1 MSNVDSVRQVYQ
13 AFAQGD
19 IPTVLSFLNPE
30 IDWTEA
36 EGFPYAGTYHGPRAV
51 LEGVFMRLGS
61 EWNGFAVATDEF
73 IDAGDTVV
81 VLGKYSGTYKATG
94 KSFQADFAH
103 VWKVQD
109 GKAIRF
115 MQYVDTLLGRGTC
128 PSTGES
134 ARRTNAV
141 MDRVLAAYYG
151 GREDAFWTRPIPG
164 PAEHDR

>member
-1 MSNVDSVRQVYQ
+1 MSNIDAVKQVYQ
-13 AFAQGD
+13 AFAEGD
-19 IPTVLSFLNPE
+19 IPTVLGLLNSD

-61 EWNGFAVATDEF
+61 EWDGFAVVPDEF
-73 IDAGDTVV
+73 IDGGDTVV

-94 KSFQADFAH
+94 KSFEANCAH

-115 MQYVDTLLGRGTC
+115 VQYVDTLLVHR
-128 PSTGES
+128 
-134 ARRTNAV
+134 ALQA
-141 MDRVLAAYYG
+141 
-151 GREDAFWTRPIPG
+151 
-164 PAEHDR
+164 

>member
-1 MSNVDSVRQVYQ
+1 MSRLFKAQSRKEFPLSNIDTVKQVYQ
-13 AFAQGD
+13 AFAEGD
-19 IPTVLSFLNPE
+19 IPTVLGLLSSD

-61 EWNGFAVATDEF
+61 EWDGFAVVPDEF
-73 IDAGDTVV
+73 IDGGDTIV

-94 KSFQADFAH
+94 KSFEANCAH

-115 MQYVDTLLGRGTC
+115 VQYVDTLLVHR
-128 PSTGES
+128 
-134 ARRTNAV
+134 ALQA
-141 MDRVLAAYYG
+141 
-151 GREDAFWTRPIPG
+151 
-164 PAEHDR
+164 